1 MKYLVRDVVY
11 EVCVFGFVGRHLKG
25 DYYYVLAWILFSG
38 CYNGYMEDTK
48 FSLNQTPISTILA
61 WVESGAIAIPEIQ
74 RPFVWMSWQVRD
86 LMDSL
91 YQGYPVGYIITWQ
104 NPDVKLKDGSTS
116 QGKRILIDGQQRITA
131 LRAAMSGLDVIDKKY
146 KKKRIAISFNPLTE
160 EFRTHTVSTIRGK
173 EWISDIAEVMVNGYD
188 TLTFVEEYVAKNPS
202 LTRQEVNTRLNRLI
216 QIKNKQI
223 GEIQLSPSL
232 DINIVNEIFVRINA
246 SGVNLSNADFA
257 MSKIAVYE
265 NEPGDEMGMKLRKF
279 IDYFAHLS
287 VAPEQFEI
295 IKENDTEFA
304 KTDYF
309 TKISWLKNETDDLYD
324 PSYNDIIRVVGLT
337 QFARGKLGDIV
348 ALLSGRN
355 FETRQD
361 EKEIADE
368 SFRKLEKGLYQFTNE
383 NKFKHFV
390 QNILRGSGYD
400 EPSMLIARNAV
411 NYAYAMYLRLF
422 DIGENHTEANSL
434 VRRLLAISLLTGRH
448 SGSFETKFEQD
459 IKRIQNP
466 GDLAKFVATLEKQEL
481 ADIFWDSTLVD
492 ELDKPTINNP
502 FWHMFVA
509 AQNKLLKQ
517 GFLSKSNIARDLAT
531 DDVHHIFPKN
541 YLVKH
546 GYDKTK
552 YNRIANFVHLRNDI
566 NISVGDLAPRDYL
579 NDILSS
585 KNDHHS
591 DITSED
597 ELKSNFG
604 DNAVPILLMKA
615 VAVDYEEF
623 LKQRQRLM
631 AKMLKEYYRS
641 L

>member
-1 MKYLVRDVVY
+1 
-11 EVCVFGFVGRHLKG
+11 
-25 DYYYVLAWILFSG
+25 
-38 CYNGYMEDTK
+38 MEDTK

-131 LRAAMSGLDVIDKKY
+131 LRAAISGLNVVDKKY
-146 KKKRIAISFNPLTE
+146 KKRRIAISFNPLTE
-160 EFRTHTVSTIRGK
+160 EFRTRTSSTERGK

-188 TLTFVEEYVAKNPS
+188 TLTFVDEYVARNPGT
-202 LTRQEVNTRLNRLI
+202 TRQEINSRLNRLI

-265 NEPGDEMGMKLRKF
+265 KDPGDEMGMRLRKF
-279 IDYFAHLS
+279 IDYFTHLS
-287 VAPEQFEI
+287 AAPDQFKDI
-295 IKENDTEFA
+295 AQNDTEFA
-304 KTDYF
+304 KTNYF
-309 TKISWLKNETDDLYD
+309 AKIAWLKNETDDLYD
-324 PSYNDIIRVVGLT
+324 PTYNDIIRVVGLT
-337 QFARGKLGDIV
+337 QFARGKLGDV
-348 ALLSGRN
+348 VSLLSGRN

-361 EKEIADE
+361 EKEIADL
-368 SFRKLEKGLYQFTNE
+368 SFQKLEKGLYQFTNE
-383 NKFKHFV
+383 NKFKQFV

-400 EPSMLIARNAV
+400 EPNMLIARNAV
-411 NYAYAMYLRLF
+411 NYAYAMYLRLL
-422 DIGENHTEANSL
+422 DIGENHADANSL
-434 VRRLLAISLLTGRH
+434 VRRLLAISLMTGRH
-448 SGSFETKFEQD
+448 SGGFETQFEQD
-459 IKRIQNP
+459 IKRIQSA
-466 GDLAKFVATLEKQEL
+466 GDMAKFIATLEEQEL
-481 ADIFWDSTLVD
+481 SDVFWNSTLVD
-492 ELDKPTINNP
+492 EFDKPTTNNP
-502 FWHMFVA
+502 FWHMFIA

-517 GFLSKSNIARDLAT
+517 SFLSKNNIARDLAT
-531 DDVHHIFPKN
+531 DDIHHIFPKN

-546 GYDKTK
+546 GYDKSK

-566 NISVGDLAPRDYL
+566 NISVSDLAPREYL
-579 NDILSS
+579 GDILSGG
-585 KNDHHS
+585 NNHHS
-591 DITSED
+591 DIVNEA
-597 ELKSNFG
+597 EMINNFE
-604 DNAVPILLMKA
+604 DNAIPKILLQA
-615 VAVDYEEF
+615 EVDDYDEF
-623 LKQRQRLM
+623 LRQRQVLM
-631 AKMLKEYYRS
+631 AEMVREYYKT

>member
-1 MKYLVRDVVY
+1 
-11 EVCVFGFVGRHLKG
+11 
-25 DYYYVLAWILFSG
+25 
-38 CYNGYMEDTK
+38 MEDTK

-74 RPFVWMSWQVRD
+74 RPFVWTSTQVRD

-131 LRAAMSGLDVIDKKY
+131 LRAAISGLNVVDKKY
-146 KKKRIAISFNPLTE
+146 KKRRIAISFNPLTE
-160 EFRTHTVSTIRGK
+160 EFRTRTSSTERGK

-188 TLTFVEEYVAKNPS
+188 TLTFVDEYVARNPGT
-202 LTRQEVNTRLNRLI
+202 TRQEINSRLNRLI

-265 NEPGDEMGMKLRKF
+265 KDPGDEMGMRLRKF

-287 VAPEQFEI
+287 AAPDQFKDI
-295 IKENDTEFA
+295 AQNDTEFA

-309 TKISWLKNETDDLYD
+309 AKIAWLKNETDDLYD
-324 PSYNDIIRVVGLT
+324 PTYNDIIRVVGLT
-337 QFARGKLGDIV
+337 QFARGKLGDV
-348 ALLSGRN
+348 VSLLSGRN

-361 EKEIADE
+361 EKEIADL
-368 SFRKLEKGLYQFTNE
+368 SFQKLEKGLYQFTNE
-383 NKFKHFV
+383 NKFKQFV

-400 EPSMLIARNAV
+400 EPNMLIARNAV
-411 NYAYAMYLRLF
+411 NYAYAMYLRLL
-422 DIGENHTEANSL
+422 DIGENHADANSL
-434 VRRLLAISLLTGRH
+434 VRRLLAISLMTGRH
-448 SGSFETKFEQD
+448 SGGFETQFEQD
-459 IKRIQNP
+459 IKRIQSA
-466 GDLAKFVATLEKQEL
+466 GDMAKFIATLEEQEL
-481 ADIFWDSTLVD
+481 SDVFWNSTLVD
-492 ELDKPTINNP
+492 EFDKPTTNNP
-502 FWHMFVA
+502 FWHMFIA

-517 GFLSKSNIARDLAT
+517 SFLSKNNIARDLAT
-531 DDVHHIFPKN
+531 DDIHHIFPKN

-546 GYDKTK
+546 GYDKLK

-566 NISVGDLAPRDYL
+566 NISVSDLAPREYL
-579 NDILSS
+579 GDILSGG
-585 KNDHHS
+585 NNHHS
-591 DITSED
+591 DIVNEA
-597 ELKSNFG
+597 EMINNFE
-604 DNAVPILLMKA
+604 DNAIPKILLQA
-615 VAVDYEEF
+615 EVDDYDEF
-623 LKQRQRLM
+623 LRQRQVLM
-631 AKMLKEYYRS
+631 AEMVREYYKT

>member
-1 MKYLVRDVVY
+1 
-11 EVCVFGFVGRHLKG
+11 
-25 DYYYVLAWILFSG
+25 
-38 CYNGYMEDTK
+38 MEDTK

-74 RPFVWMSWQVRD
+74 RPFVWTSTQVRD

-104 NPDVKLKDGSTS
+104 NPDIKLKDGTTS

-131 LRAAMSGLDVIDKKY
+131 LRAAISGLNVVDKKY
-146 KKKRIAISFNPLTE
+146 KKRRIAISFNPLTE
-160 EFRTHTVSTIRGK
+160 EFRTRTSSTERGK

-188 TLTFVEEYVAKNPS
+188 TLTFVDEYVARNPGT
-202 LTRQEVNTRLNRLI
+202 TRQKVNARLNRLI

-265 NEPGDEMGMKLRKF
+265 KDPGDEMGMRLRKF

-287 VAPEQFEI
+287 AAPDQFKDI
-295 IKENDTEFA
+295 AQNDTEFA

-309 TKISWLKNETDDLYD
+309 AKIAWLKNETDDLYD
-324 PSYNDIIRVVGLT
+324 PTYNDIIRVVGLT
-337 QFARGKLGDIV
+337 QFARGKLGDV
-348 ALLSGRN
+348 VSLLSGRN

-361 EKEIADE
+361 EKEIADL
-368 SFRKLEKGLYQFTNE
+368 SFQKLEKGLYQFTNE
-383 NKFKHFV
+383 NKFKQFV

-400 EPSMLIARNAV
+400 EPNMLIARNAV
-411 NYAYAMYLRLF
+411 NYAYAMYLRLL
-422 DIGENHTEANSL
+422 DIGENHAEANSL
-434 VRRLLAISLLTGRH
+434 VRRLLAISLMTGRH
-448 SGSFETKFEQD
+448 SGSFETQFEQD
-459 IKRIQNP
+459 IKRIQSS
-466 GDLAKFVATLEKQEL
+466 GDMAKFIAMLEEQEL
-481 ADIFWDSTLVD
+481 SEVFWNSTLVD
-492 ELDKPTINNP
+492 EFDKPTTNNP
-502 FWHMFVA
+502 FWHMFIA

-517 GFLSKSNIARDLAT
+517 SFLSKNNIARDLAT
-531 DDVHHIFPKN
+531 DDIHHIFPKN

-546 GYDKTK
+546 GYDKSK

-566 NISVGDLAPRDYL
+566 NISVSDLAPREYL
-579 NDILSS
+579 GDILSG
-585 KNDHHS
+585 NNNHHS
-591 DITSED
+591 DIVNEA
-597 ELKSNFG
+597 EIVNNFE
-604 DNAVPILLMKA
+604 DNAVPKILLQA
-615 VAVDYEEF
+615 EADDYDEF
-623 LKQRQRLM
+623 LQQRQRLM
-631 AKMLKEYYRS
+631 AEMVREYYKG

>member
-1 MKYLVRDVVY
+1 
-11 EVCVFGFVGRHLKG
+11 
-25 DYYYVLAWILFSG
+25 
-38 CYNGYMEDTK
+38 MEDTK

-131 LRAAMSGLDVIDKKY
+131 LRAAISGLNVVDKKY
-146 KKKRIAISFNPLTE
+146 KKRRIAISFNPLTE
-160 EFRTHTVSTIRGK
+160 EFRTRTSSTERGK

-188 TLTFVEEYVAKNPS
+188 TLTFVDEYVARNPGT
-202 LTRQEVNTRLNRLI
+202 TRQEINSRLNRLI

-265 NEPGDEMGMKLRKF
+265 KDPGDEMGMRLRKF

-287 VAPEQFEI
+287 AAPDQFKDI
-295 IKENDTEFA
+295 AQNDTEFA

-309 TKISWLKNETDDLYD
+309 AKIAWLKNEIDDLYD
-324 PSYNDIIRVVGLT
+324 PTYNDIIRVVGLT
-337 QFARGKLGDIV
+337 QFARGKLGDV
-348 ALLSGRN
+348 VSLLSGRN

-361 EKEIADE
+361 EKEIADL
-368 SFRKLEKGLYQFTNE
+368 SFQKLEKGLYQFTNE
-383 NKFKHFV
+383 NKFKQFV

-400 EPSMLIARNAV
+400 EPNMLIARNAV
-411 NYAYAMYLRLF
+411 NYVYAMYLRLL
-422 DIGENHTEANSL
+422 DIGENHADANSL
-434 VRRLLAISLLTGRH
+434 VRRLLAISLMTGRH
-448 SGSFETKFEQD
+448 SGGFETQFEQD
-459 IKRIQNP
+459 IKRIQSA
-466 GDLAKFVATLEKQEL
+466 GDMVKFIATLEEQEL
-481 ADIFWDSTLVD
+481 SDVFWNSTLVD
-492 ELDKPTINNP
+492 EFDKPTTNNP
-502 FWHMFVA
+502 FWHMFIA

-517 GFLSKSNIARDLAT
+517 SFLSKNNIARDLAT
-531 DDVHHIFPKN
+531 DDIHHIFPKN

-546 GYDKTK
+546 GYDKSK

-566 NISVGDLAPRDYL
+566 NISVSDLAPREYL
-579 NDILSS
+579 GDILSR
-585 KNDHHS
+585 NNNHHS
-591 DITSED
+591 DIVNEA
-597 ELKSNFG
+597 EMINNFK
-604 DNAVPILLMKA
+604 DNAIPKILLQA
-615 VAVDYEEF
+615 EADDYDEF
-623 LKQRQRLM
+623 LRQRQVLM
-631 AKMLKEYYRS
+631 AEMVREYYKT

>member
-1 MKYLVRDVVY
+1 
-11 EVCVFGFVGRHLKG
+11 
-25 DYYYVLAWILFSG
+25 
-38 CYNGYMEDTK
+38 MEDTK

-74 RPFVWMSWQVRD
+74 RPFVWTSTQVRD

-131 LRAAMSGLDVIDKKY
+131 LRAAISGLNVVDKKY
-146 KKKRIAISFNPLTE
+146 KKRRIAISFNPLTE
-160 EFRTHTVSTIRGK
+160 EFRTRTSSTERGK

-188 TLTFVEEYVAKNPS
+188 TLTFVDEYVARNPGT
-202 LTRQEVNTRLNRLI
+202 TRQEINSRLNRLI

-265 NEPGDEMGMKLRKF
+265 KDPGDEMGMRLRKF

-287 VAPEQFEI
+287 AAPDQFKDI
-295 IKENDTEFA
+295 AQNDTEFA

-309 TKISWLKNETDDLYD
+309 AKIAWLKNETDDLYD
-324 PSYNDIIRVVGLT
+324 PTYNDIIRVVGLT
-337 QFARGKLGDIV
+337 QFARGKLGDV
-348 ALLSGRN
+348 VSLLSGRN

-361 EKEIADE
+361 EKEIADL
-368 SFRKLEKGLYQFTNE
+368 SFQKLEKGLYQFTNE
-383 NKFKHFV
+383 NKFKQFV

-400 EPSMLIARNAV
+400 EPNMLIARNAV
-411 NYAYAMYLRLF
+411 NYAYAMYLRLL
-422 DIGENHTEANSL
+422 DIGENHADANSL
-434 VRRLLAISLLTGRH
+434 VRRLLAISLMTGRH
-448 SGSFETKFEQD
+448 SGGFETQFEQD
-459 IKRIQNP
+459 IKRIQSA
-466 GDLAKFVATLEKQEL
+466 GDMAKFIATLEEQEL
-481 ADIFWDSTLVD
+481 SDVFWNSTLVD
-492 ELDKPTINNP
+492 EFDKPTTNNP
-502 FWHMFVA
+502 FWHMFIA

-517 GFLSKSNIARDLAT
+517 SFLSKNNIARDLAT
-531 DDVHHIFPKN
+531 DDIHHIFPKN

-546 GYDKTK
+546 GYDKSK

-566 NISVGDLAPRDYL
+566 NISVSDLAPREYL
-579 NDILSS
+579 GDILSG
-585 KNDHHS
+585 NNNHHS
-591 DITSED
+591 DIVNEA
-597 ELKSNFG
+597 EMINNFK
-604 DNAVPILLMKA
+604 DNAIPKILLQA
-615 VAVDYEEF
+615 EVDDYDEF
-623 LKQRQRLM
+623 LRQRQVLM
-631 AKMLKEYYRS
+631 AEMVREYYKT

>member
-1 MKYLVRDVVY
+1 
-11 EVCVFGFVGRHLKG
+11 
-25 DYYYVLAWILFSG
+25 
-38 CYNGYMEDTK
+38 MEDTK

-74 RPFVWMSWQVRD
+74 RPFVWTSTQVRD

-131 LRAAMSGLDVIDKKY
+131 LRAAISGLNVVDKKY
-146 KKKRIAISFNPLTE
+146 KKRRIAISFNPLTE
-160 EFRTHTVSTIRGK
+160 EFRTRTSSTERGK

-188 TLTFVEEYVAKNPS
+188 TLTFVDEYVARNPGT
-202 LTRQEVNTRLNRLI
+202 TRQEINSRLNRLI

-265 NEPGDEMGMKLRKF
+265 KDPGDEMGMRLRKF

-287 VAPEQFEI
+287 AAPDQFKDI
-295 IKENDTEFA
+295 VQNDTEFA

-309 TKISWLKNETDDLYD
+309 AKIAWLKNETDDLYD
-324 PSYNDIIRVVGLT
+324 PTYNDIIRVVGLT
-337 QFARGKLGDIV
+337 QFARGKLGDV
-348 ALLSGRN
+348 VSLLSGRN

-361 EKEIADE
+361 EKEIADL
-368 SFRKLEKGLYQFTNE
+368 SFQKLEKGLYQFTNE
-383 NKFKHFV
+383 NKFKQFV

-400 EPSMLIARNAV
+400 EPNMLIARNAV
-411 NYAYAMYLRLF
+411 NYAYAMYLRLL
-422 DIGENHTEANSL
+422 DIGENHADANSL
-434 VRRLLAISLLTGRH
+434 VRRLLAISLMTGRH
-448 SGSFETKFEQD
+448 SGGFETQFEQD
-459 IKRIQNP
+459 IKRIQSA
-466 GDLAKFVATLEKQEL
+466 GDMAKFIATLEEQEL
-481 ADIFWDSTLVD
+481 SDVFWNSTLVD
-492 ELDKPTINNP
+492 EFDKPTTNNP
-502 FWHMFVA
+502 FWHMFIA

-517 GFLSKSNIARDLAT
+517 SFLSKNNIARDLAT
-531 DDVHHIFPKN
+531 DDIHHIFPKN

-546 GYDKTK
+546 GYDKSK

-566 NISVGDLAPRDYL
+566 NISVSDLAPREYL
-579 NDILSS
+579 GDVLSGG
-585 KNDHHS
+585 NNHHS
-591 DITSED
+591 DIVNEA
-597 ELKSNFG
+597 EMINNFE
-604 DNAVPILLMKA
+604 DNAIPKILLQA
-615 VAVDYEEF
+615 EVDDYDEF
-623 LKQRQRLM
+623 LRQRQVLM
-631 AKMLKEYYRS
+631 AEMVREYYKT

>member
-1 MKYLVRDVVY
+1 
-11 EVCVFGFVGRHLKG
+11 
-25 DYYYVLAWILFSG
+25 
-38 CYNGYMEDTK
+38 MEDTK

-74 RPFVWMSWQVRD
+74 RPFVWTSTQVRD

-131 LRAAMSGLDVIDKKY
+131 LRAAISGLNVVDKKY
-146 KKKRIAISFNPLTE
+146 KKRRIAISFNPLTE
-160 EFRTHTVSTIRGK
+160 EFRTRTSSTERGK

-188 TLTFVEEYVAKNPS
+188 TLTFVDEYVARNPGT
-202 LTRQEVNTRLNRLI
+202 TRQEINSRLNRLI

-265 NEPGDEMGMKLRKF
+265 KDPGDEMGMRLRKF

-287 VAPEQFEI
+287 AAPDQFKDI
-295 IKENDTEFA
+295 AQNDTEFA

-309 TKISWLKNETDDLYD
+309 AKIAWLKNETDDLYD
-324 PSYNDIIRVVGLT
+324 PTYNDIIRVVGLT
-337 QFARGKLGDIV
+337 QFARGKLGDV
-348 ALLSGRN
+348 VSLLSGRN

-361 EKEIADE
+361 EKEIADL
-368 SFRKLEKGLYQFTNE
+368 SFQKLEKGLYQFTNE
-383 NKFKHFV
+383 NKFKQFV

-400 EPSMLIARNAV
+400 EPNMLIARNAV
-411 NYAYAMYLRLF
+411 NYAYAMYLRLL
-422 DIGENHTEANSL
+422 DIGENHADANSL
-434 VRRLLAISLLTGRH
+434 VRRLLAISLMTGRH

-459 IKRIQNP
+459 IKRIQSA
-466 GDLAKFVATLEKQEL
+466 GDMAKFIATLEEQEL
-481 ADIFWDSTLVD
+481 SDVFWNSTLVD
-492 ELDKPTINNP
+492 EFNKPTTNNP
-502 FWHMFVA
+502 FWHMFIA

-517 GFLSKSNIARDLAT
+517 SFLSKNNIARDLAT
-531 DDVHHIFPKN
+531 DDIHHIFPKN

-546 GYDKTK
+546 GYDKSK

-566 NISVGDLAPRDYL
+566 NISVSDLAPREYL
-579 NDILSS
+579 GDILSGG
-585 KNDHHS
+585 NNHHS
-591 DITSED
+591 DIVNEA
-597 ELKSNFG
+597 EMVNNFE
-604 DNAVPILLMKA
+604 DNAIPKILLQA
-615 VAVDYEEF
+615 EVDDYDEF
-623 LKQRQRLM
+623 LQQRQVLM
-631 AKMLKEYYRS
+631 AEMVREYYKT

>member
-1 MKYLVRDVVY
+1 
-11 EVCVFGFVGRHLKG
+11 
-25 DYYYVLAWILFSG
+25 
-38 CYNGYMEDTK
+38 MEDIK

-131 LRAAMSGLDVIDKKY
+131 LRAAISGLNVVDKKY
-146 KKKRIAISFNPLTE
+146 KKRRIAISFNPLTE
-160 EFRTHTVSTIRGK
+160 EFRTRTSSTERGK

-188 TLTFVEEYVAKNPS
+188 TLTFVDEYVARNPGT
-202 LTRQEVNTRLNRLI
+202 TRQEINSRLNLLI

-265 NEPGDEMGMKLRKF
+265 KDPGDEMGMRLRKF

-287 VAPEQFEI
+287 AAPDQFKDI
-295 IKENDTEFA
+295 AQNDTEFA

-309 TKISWLKNETDDLYD
+309 AKIAWLKNETDDLYD
-324 PSYNDIIRVVGLT
+324 PTYNDIIRVVGLT
-337 QFARGKLGDIV
+337 QFARGKLGDV
-348 ALLSGRN
+348 VSLLSGRN

-361 EKEIADE
+361 EKEIADL
-368 SFRKLEKGLYQFTNE
+368 SFQKLEKGLYQFTNE
-383 NKFKHFV
+383 NKFKQFV

-400 EPSMLIARNAV
+400 EPNMLIARNAV
-411 NYAYAMYLRLF
+411 NYAYAMYLRLL
-422 DIGENHTEANSL
+422 DIGENHADANSL
-434 VRRLLAISLLTGRH
+434 VRRLLAISLMTGRH
-448 SGSFETKFEQD
+448 SGSFETQFEQD
-459 IKRIQNP
+459 IKRIQSA
-466 GDLAKFVATLEKQEL
+466 GDMVKFIATLEEQEL
-481 ADIFWDSTLVD
+481 SDVFWNSTLVD
-492 ELDKPTINNP
+492 EFDKPTTNNP
-502 FWHMFVA
+502 FWHMFIA

-517 GFLSKSNIARDLAT
+517 SFLSKNNIARDLAT
-531 DDVHHIFPKN
+531 DDIHHIFPKN

-546 GYDKTK
+546 GYDKSK

-566 NISVGDLAPRDYL
+566 NISVSDLAPREYL
-579 NDILSS
+579 GDILSGG
-585 KNDHHS
+585 NNHHS
-591 DITSED
+591 DIVNEA
-597 ELKSNFG
+597 EMINNFE
-604 DNAVPILLMKA
+604 DNAIPKILLQA
-615 VAVDYEEF
+615 EVDDYDEF
-623 LKQRQRLM
+623 LRQRQVLM
-631 AKMLKEYYRS
+631 AEMVREYYKT

>member
-1 MKYLVRDVVY
+1 
-11 EVCVFGFVGRHLKG
+11 
-25 DYYYVLAWILFSG
+25 
-38 CYNGYMEDTK
+38 MEDIK

-131 LRAAMSGLDVIDKKY
+131 LRAAISGLNVVDKKY
-146 KKKRIAISFNPLTE
+146 KKRRIAISFNPLTE
-160 EFRTHTVSTIRGK
+160 EFRTRTSSTERGK

-188 TLTFVEEYVAKNPS
+188 TLTFVDEYVARNPGT
-202 LTRQEVNTRLNRLI
+202 TRQEINSRLNRLI

-265 NEPGDEMGMKLRKF
+265 KDPGDEMGMRLRKF

-287 VAPEQFEI
+287 AAPDQFKDI
-295 IKENDTEFA
+295 AQNDTEFA

-309 TKISWLKNETDDLYD
+309 AKIAWLKNETDDLYD
-324 PSYNDIIRVVGLT
+324 PTYNDIIRVVGLT
-337 QFARGKLGDIV
+337 QFARGKLGDV
-348 ALLSGRN
+348 VSLLSGRN

-361 EKEIADE
+361 EKEIADL
-368 SFRKLEKGLYQFTNE
+368 SFQKLEKGLYQFTNE
-383 NKFKHFV
+383 NKFKQFV

-400 EPSMLIARNAV
+400 EPNMLIARNAV
-411 NYAYAMYLRLF
+411 NYAYAMYLRLL
-422 DIGENHTEANSL
+422 DIGENHADANSL
-434 VRRLLAISLLTGRH
+434 VRRLLAISLMTGRH
-448 SGSFETKFEQD
+448 SGGFETQFEQD
-459 IKRIQNP
+459 IKRIQSA
-466 GDLAKFVATLEKQEL
+466 GDMAKFIATLEEQEL
-481 ADIFWDSTLVD
+481 SDVFWNSTLVD
-492 ELDKPTINNP
+492 EFDKPTTNNP
-502 FWHMFVA
+502 FWHMFIA

-517 GFLSKSNIARDLAT
+517 SFLSKNNIARDLAT
-531 DDVHHIFPKN
+531 DDIHHIFPKN

-546 GYDKTK
+546 GYDKSK

-566 NISVGDLAPRDYL
+566 NISVSDLAPREYL
-579 NDILSS
+579 GDVLSGG
-585 KNDHHS
+585 NNHHS
-591 DITSED
+591 DIVNEA
-597 ELKSNFG
+597 EMINNFE
-604 DNAVPILLMKA
+604 DNAIPKILLQA
-615 VAVDYEEF
+615 EVDDYDEF
-623 LKQRQRLM
+623 LRQRQVLM
-631 AKMLKEYYRS
+631 AEMVREYYKT

>member
-1 MKYLVRDVVY
+1 
-11 EVCVFGFVGRHLKG
+11 
-25 DYYYVLAWILFSG
+25 
-38 CYNGYMEDTK
+38 MEDTK

-74 RPFVWMSWQVRD
+74 RPFVWTSTQVRD

-131 LRAAMSGLDVIDKKY
+131 LRAAISGLNVVDKKY
-146 KKKRIAISFNPLTE
+146 KKRQIAISFNPLTE
-160 EFRTHTVSTIRGK
+160 EFRTRTSSTERGK

-188 TLTFVEEYVAKNPS
+188 TLTFVDEYVARNPGT
-202 LTRQEVNTRLNRLI
+202 TRQEINSRLNRLI

-265 NEPGDEMGMKLRKF
+265 KDPGDEMGMRLRKF

-287 VAPEQFEI
+287 AAPDQFKDI
-295 IKENDTEFA
+295 AQNDTEFA
-304 KTDYF
+304 KTNYF
-309 TKISWLKNETDDLYD
+309 AKITWLKNETDDLYD
-324 PSYNDIIRVVGLT
+324 PTYNDIIRVVGLT
-337 QFARGKLGDIV
+337 QFARGKLGDV
-348 ALLSGRN
+348 VSLLSGRN

-361 EKEIADE
+361 EKEIADL
-368 SFRKLEKGLYQFTNE
+368 SFQKLEKGLYQFTNE
-383 NKFKHFV
+383 NKFKQFV

-400 EPSMLIARNAV
+400 EPNMLIARNAV
-411 NYAYAMYLRLF
+411 NYAYAMYLRLL
-422 DIGENHTEANSL
+422 DIGENHAEANSL
-434 VRRLLAISLLTGRH
+434 VRRLLAISLMTGRH
-448 SGSFETKFEQD
+448 SGSFETQFEQD
-459 IKRIQNP
+459 IKRIQSS
-466 GDLAKFVATLEKQEL
+466 GDMVKFIATLEEQEL
-481 ADIFWDSTLVD
+481 SDVFWNSILVD
-492 ELDKPTINNP
+492 EFDKPTTNNP
-502 FWHMFVA
+502 FWHMFIA

-517 GFLSKSNIARDLAT
+517 SFLSKNNIARDLAT
-531 DDVHHIFPKN
+531 DDIHHIFPKN

-546 GYDKTK
+546 GYDKSK

-566 NISVGDLAPRDYL
+566 NISVSDLAPREYL
-579 NDILSS
+579 GDILSG
-585 KNDHHS
+585 NNNHHS
-591 DITSED
+591 DIVNEA
-597 ELKSNFG
+597 EMVNNFE
-604 DNAVPILLMKA
+604 DNAVPKILLQA
-615 VAVDYEEF
+615 EADDYDEF
-623 LKQRQRLM
+623 LQQRQRLM
-631 AKMLKEYYRS
+631 AEMVRDYYKG

>member
-1 MKYLVRDVVY
+1 
-11 EVCVFGFVGRHLKG
+11 
-25 DYYYVLAWILFSG
+25 
-38 CYNGYMEDTK
+38 MEDTK

-74 RPFVWMSWQVRD
+74 RPFVWTSTQVRD

-131 LRAAMSGLDVIDKKY
+131 LRAAISGLNVVDKKY
-146 KKKRIAISFNPLTE
+146 KKRRIAISFNPLTE
-160 EFRTHTVSTIRGK
+160 EFRTRTSSTERGK

-188 TLTFVEEYVAKNPS
+188 TLTFVDEYVARNPGT
-202 LTRQEVNTRLNRLI
+202 TRQEINSRLNRLI

-265 NEPGDEMGMKLRKF
+265 KDPGDEMGMRLRKF

-287 VAPEQFEI
+287 AAPDQFKDI
-295 IKENDTEFA
+295 AQNDTEFA

-309 TKISWLKNETDDLYD
+309 AKIAWFKNETDDLYD
-324 PSYNDIIRVVGLT
+324 PTYNDIIRVVGLT
-337 QFARGKLGDIV
+337 QFARGKLGDV
-348 ALLSGRN
+348 VSLLSGRN

-361 EKEIADE
+361 EKEIADL
-368 SFRKLEKGLYQFTNE
+368 SFQKLEKGLYQFTNE
-383 NKFKHFV
+383 NKFKQFV

-400 EPSMLIARNAV
+400 EPNMLIARNAV
-411 NYAYAMYLRLF
+411 NYAYAMYLRLL
-422 DIGENHTEANSL
+422 DIGENHADANSL
-434 VRRLLAISLLTGRH
+434 VRRLLAISLMTGRH
-448 SGSFETKFEQD
+448 SGGFETQFEQD
-459 IKRIQNP
+459 IKRIQSA
-466 GDLAKFVATLEKQEL
+466 GDMAKFIATLEEQEL
-481 ADIFWDSTLVD
+481 SDVFWNSTLVD
-492 ELDKPTINNP
+492 EFDKPTTNNP
-502 FWHMFVA
+502 FWHMFIA

-517 GFLSKSNIARDLAT
+517 SFLSKNNIARDLAT
-531 DDVHHIFPKN
+531 DDIHHIFPKN

-546 GYDKTK
+546 GYDKSK

-566 NISVGDLAPRDYL
+566 NISVSDLAPREYL
-579 NDILSS
+579 GDILSG
-585 KNDHHS
+585 NNNHHS
-591 DITSED
+591 DIVNEA
-597 ELKSNFG
+597 EMINNFK
-604 DNAVPILLMKA
+604 DNAIPKILLQA
-615 VAVDYEEF
+615 EVDDYDEF
-623 LKQRQRLM
+623 LRQRQVLM
-631 AKMLKEYYRS
+631 AEMVREYYKT

>member
-1 MKYLVRDVVY
+1 
-11 EVCVFGFVGRHLKG
+11 
-25 DYYYVLAWILFSG
+25 
-38 CYNGYMEDTK
+38 MEDTK

-74 RPFVWMSWQVRD
+74 RPFVWTSTQVRD

-131 LRAAMSGLDVIDKKY
+131 LRAAISGLNVVDKKY
-146 KKKRIAISFNPLTE
+146 KKRRIAISFNPLTE
-160 EFRTHTVSTIRGK
+160 EFRTRTSSTERGK

-188 TLTFVEEYVAKNPS
+188 TLTFVDEYVARNPGT
-202 LTRQEVNTRLNRLI
+202 TRQEINSRLNRLI

-265 NEPGDEMGMKLRKF
+265 KDPGDEMGMRLRKF

-287 VAPEQFEI
+287 AAPDQFKDI
-295 IKENDTEFA
+295 AQNDTEFA

-309 TKISWLKNETDDLYD
+309 AKIAWLKNETDDLYD
-324 PSYNDIIRVVGLT
+324 PTYNDIIRVVGLT
-337 QFARGKLGDIV
+337 QFARGKLGDV
-348 ALLSGRN
+348 VSLLSGRN

-361 EKEIADE
+361 EKEIADL
-368 SFRKLEKGLYQFTNE
+368 SFQKLEKGLYQFTNE
-383 NKFKHFV
+383 NKFKQFV

-400 EPSMLIARNAV
+400 EPNMLIARNAV
-411 NYAYAMYLRLF
+411 NYAYAMYLRLL
-422 DIGENHTEANSL
+422 DIGENHADANSL
-434 VRRLLAISLLTGRH
+434 VRRLLAISLMTGRH
-448 SGSFETKFEQD
+448 SGGFETQFEQD
-459 IKRIQNP
+459 IKRVQSA
-466 GDLAKFVATLEKQEL
+466 GDMAKFVATLEEQEL
-481 ADIFWDSTLVD
+481 SDVFWSSTLVD
-492 ELDKPTINNP
+492 EFDKPTTNNP
-502 FWHMFVA
+502 FWHMFIA

-517 GFLSKSNIARDLAT
+517 SFLSKNNIARDLAT
-531 DDVHHIFPKN
+531 DDIHHIFPKN

-546 GYDKTK
+546 GYDKSK

-566 NISVGDLAPRDYL
+566 NISVSDLAPREYL
-579 NDILSS
+579 GDILSGG
-585 KNDHHS
+585 NNHHS
-591 DITSED
+591 DIVNEA
-597 ELKSNFG
+597 EMINNFE
-604 DNAVPILLMKA
+604 DNAIPKILLQA
-615 VAVDYEEF
+615 EVDDYDEF
-623 LKQRQRLM
+623 LRQRQVLM
-631 AKMLKEYYRS
+631 AEMVREYYKT

>member
-1 MKYLVRDVVY
+1 
-11 EVCVFGFVGRHLKG
+11 
-25 DYYYVLAWILFSG
+25 
-38 CYNGYMEDTK
+38 MEDTK

-74 RPFVWMSWQVRD
+74 RPFVWTSTQVRD

-131 LRAAMSGLDVIDKKY
+131 LRAAISGLNVVDKKY
-146 KKKRIAISFNPLTE
+146 KKRRIAISFNPLTE
-160 EFRTHTVSTIRGK
+160 EFRTRTSSTERGK

-188 TLTFVEEYVAKNPS
+188 TLTFVDEYVARNPGT
-202 LTRQEVNTRLNRLI
+202 TRQEINSRLNRLI

-265 NEPGDEMGMKLRKF
+265 KDPGDEMGMRLRKF

-287 VAPEQFEI
+287 AAPDQFKDI
-295 IKENDTEFA
+295 AQNDTEFA

-309 TKISWLKNETDDLYD
+309 AKIAWLKNETDDLYD
-324 PSYNDIIRVVGLT
+324 PTYNDIIRVVGLT
-337 QFARGKLGDIV
+337 QFARGKLGDV
-348 ALLSGRN
+348 VSLLSGRN

-361 EKEIADE
+361 EKEIADL
-368 SFRKLEKGLYQFTNE
+368 SFQKLEKGLYQFTNE
-383 NKFKHFV
+383 NKFKQFV

-400 EPSMLIARNAV
+400 EPNMLIARNAV
-411 NYAYAMYLRLF
+411 NYAYAMYLRLL
-422 DIGENHTEANSL
+422 DIGENHADANSL
-434 VRRLLAISLLTGRH
+434 VRRLLAISLMTGRH
-448 SGSFETKFEQD
+448 SGGFETQFEQD
-459 IKRIQNP
+459 IKRIQSA
-466 GDLAKFVATLEKQEL
+466 GDMAKFIATLEEQEL
-481 ADIFWDSTLVD
+481 SDVFWNSTLVD
-492 ELDKPTINNP
+492 EFDKPTTNNP
-502 FWHMFVA
+502 FWHMFIA

-517 GFLSKSNIARDLAT
+517 SFLSKNNIARDLAT
-531 DDVHHIFPKN
+531 DDIHHIFPKN

-546 GYDKTK
+546 GYDKSK

-566 NISVGDLAPRDYL
+566 NISVSDLAPREYL
-579 NDILSS
+579 GDILSG
-585 KNDHHS
+585 NNNHHS
-591 DITSED
+591 DIVNEA
-597 ELKSNFG
+597 EMINNFE
-604 DNAVPILLMKA
+604 DNAIPKILLQA
-615 VAVDYEEF
+615 EVDDYDEF
-623 LKQRQRLM
+623 LRQRQVLM
-631 AKMLKEYYRS
+631 AEMVREYYKT

>member
-1 MKYLVRDVVY
+1 
-11 EVCVFGFVGRHLKG
+11 
-25 DYYYVLAWILFSG
+25 
-38 CYNGYMEDTK
+38 MEDTK

-74 RPFVWMSWQVRD
+74 RPFVWTSTQVRD

-131 LRAAMSGLDVIDKKY
+131 LRAAISGLNVVDKKY
-146 KKKRIAISFNPLTE
+146 KKRRIAISFNPLTE
-160 EFRTHTVSTIRGK
+160 EFRTRTSSTERGK

-188 TLTFVEEYVAKNPS
+188 TLTFVDEYVARNPGT
-202 LTRQEVNTRLNRLI
+202 TRQKVNARLNRLI

-265 NEPGDEMGMKLRKF
+265 KDPGDEMGMRLRKF

-287 VAPEQFEI
+287 AAPDQFKDI
-295 IKENDTEFA
+295 AQNDTEFA

-309 TKISWLKNETDDLYD
+309 AKIAWLKNETDDLYD
-324 PSYNDIIRVVGLT
+324 PTYNDIIRVVGLT
-337 QFARGKLGDIV
+337 QFARGKLGDV
-348 ALLSGRN
+348 VSLLSGRN

-361 EKEIADE
+361 EKEIADL
-368 SFRKLEKGLYQFTNE
+368 SFQKLEKGLYQFTNE
-383 NKFKHFV
+383 NKFKQFV

-400 EPSMLIARNAV
+400 EPNMLIARNAV
-411 NYAYAMYLRLF
+411 NYAYAMYLRLL
-422 DIGENHTEANSL
+422 DIGENHADANSL
-434 VRRLLAISLLTGRH
+434 VRRLLAISLMTGRH
-448 SGSFETKFEQD
+448 YGGFETQFEQD
-459 IKRIQNP
+459 IKRIQSA
-466 GDLAKFVATLEKQEL
+466 GDMAKFIATLEEQEL
-481 ADIFWDSTLVD
+481 SDVFWNSTLVD
-492 ELDKPTINNP
+492 EFDKPTTNNP
-502 FWHMFVA
+502 FWHMFIA

-517 GFLSKSNIARDLAT
+517 SFLSKNNIARDLAT
-531 DDVHHIFPKN
+531 DDIHHIFPKN

-546 GYDKTK
+546 GYDKSK

-566 NISVGDLAPRDYL
+566 NISVSDLAPREYL
-579 NDILSS
+579 GDILSGG
-585 KNDHHS
+585 NNHHS
-591 DITSED
+591 DIVNEA
-597 ELKSNFG
+597 EMINNFE
-604 DNAVPILLMKA
+604 DNAIPKILLQA
-615 VAVDYEEF
+615 EVDDYDEF
-623 LKQRQRLM
+623 LRQRQVLM
-631 AKMLKEYYRS
+631 AEMVREYYKT

>member
-1 MKYLVRDVVY
+1 
-11 EVCVFGFVGRHLKG
+11 
-25 DYYYVLAWILFSG
+25 
-38 CYNGYMEDTK
+38 MEDTK

-74 RPFVWMSWQVRD
+74 RPFVWTSTQVRD

-131 LRAAMSGLDVIDKKY
+131 LRAAISGLNVVDKKY
-146 KKKRIAISFNPLTE
+146 KKRRITISFNPLTE
-160 EFRTHTVSTIRGK
+160 EFRTRTSSTERGK

-188 TLTFVEEYVAKNPS
+188 TLTFVDEYVARNPGT
-202 LTRQEVNTRLNRLI
+202 TRQEINSRLNRLI

-265 NEPGDEMGMKLRKF
+265 KDPGDEMGMRLRKF

-287 VAPEQFEI
+287 AAPDQFKDI
-295 IKENDTEFA
+295 AQNDTEFA

-309 TKISWLKNETDDLYD
+309 AKIAWLKNKTDDLYD
-324 PSYNDIIRVVGLT
+324 PTYNDIIRVVGLT
-337 QFARGKLGDIV
+337 QFARGKLGDV
-348 ALLSGRN
+348 VSLLSGRN

-361 EKEIADE
+361 EKEIADL
-368 SFRKLEKGLYQFTNE
+368 SFQKLEKGLYQFTNE
-383 NKFKHFV
+383 NKFKQFV

-400 EPSMLIARNAV
+400 EPNMLIARNAV
-411 NYAYAMYLRLF
+411 NYAYAMYLRLL
-422 DIGENHTEANSL
+422 DIGENHADANSL
-434 VRRLLAISLLTGRH
+434 VRRLLAISLMTGRH
-448 SGSFETKFEQD
+448 SGSFETQFEQD
-459 IKRIQNP
+459 IKRIQST
-466 GDLAKFVATLEKQEL
+466 GDMAKFVATLEEQEL
-481 ADIFWDSTLVD
+481 SDVFWNSTLVD
-492 ELDKPTINNP
+492 EFDKPTTNNP
-502 FWHMFVA
+502 FWHMFIA

-517 GFLSKSNIARDLAT
+517 SFLSKNNIARDLAT
-531 DDVHHIFPKN
+531 DDIHHIFPKN

-546 GYDKTK
+546 GYDKSK

-566 NISVGDLAPRDYL
+566 NISVSDLAPREYL
-579 NDILSS
+579 GDILSGE
-585 KNDHHS
+585 NNHHS
-591 DITSED
+591 DIVNEA
-597 ELKSNFG
+597 EMINNFK
-604 DNAVPILLMKA
+604 DNAIPKILLQA
-615 VAVDYEEF
+615 EVDDYDEF
-623 LKQRQRLM
+623 LRQRQVLM
-631 AKMLKEYYRS
+631 AEMVREYYKT

>member
-1 MKYLVRDVVY
+1 
-11 EVCVFGFVGRHLKG
+11 
-25 DYYYVLAWILFSG
+25 
-38 CYNGYMEDTK
+38 MEDTK

-131 LRAAMSGLDVIDKKY
+131 LRAAISGLNVVDKKY
-146 KKKRIAISFNPLTE
+146 KKRRIAISFNPLTE
-160 EFRTHTVSTIRGK
+160 EFRTRTSSTERGK

-188 TLTFVEEYVAKNPS
+188 TLTFVDEYVARNPGT
-202 LTRQEVNTRLNRLI
+202 TRQKVNARLNRLI

-265 NEPGDEMGMKLRKF
+265 KDPGDEMGMRLRKF

-287 VAPEQFEI
+287 AAPDQFKDI
-295 IKENDTEFA
+295 AQNDTEFA

-309 TKISWLKNETDDLYD
+309 AKIAWLKNETDDLYD
-324 PSYNDIIRVVGLT
+324 PTYNDIIRVVGLT
-337 QFARGKLGDIV
+337 QFARGKLGDV
-348 ALLSGRN
+348 VSLLSGRN

-361 EKEIADE
+361 EKEIADL
-368 SFRKLEKGLYQFTNE
+368 SFQKLEKGLYQFTNE
-383 NKFKHFV
+383 NKFKQFV

-400 EPSMLIARNAV
+400 EPNMLIARNAV
-411 NYAYAMYLRLF
+411 NYAYAMYLRLL
-422 DIGENHTEANSL
+422 DIGENHADANSL
-434 VRRLLAISLLTGRH
+434 VRRLLAISLMTGRH
-448 SGSFETKFEQD
+448 SGSFETQFEQD
-459 IKRIQNP
+459 IKRIQSS
-466 GDLAKFVATLEKQEL
+466 GDMAKFIAILEEQEL
-481 ADIFWDSTLVD
+481 SDVFWNSTLVD
-492 ELDKPTINNP
+492 EFDKPTTNNP
-502 FWHMFVA
+502 FWHMFIA

-517 GFLSKSNIARDLAT
+517 SFLSKNNIARDLAT
-531 DDVHHIFPKN
+531 DDIHHIFPKN

-546 GYDKTK
+546 GYDKSK

-566 NISVGDLAPRDYL
+566 NISVSDLAPREYL
-579 NDILSS
+579 GDILSGG
-585 KNDHHS
+585 NNHHS
-591 DITSED
+591 DIVNEA
-597 ELKSNFG
+597 EMVNNFE
-604 DNAVPILLMKA
+604 DNAVPKILLQA
-615 VAVDYEEF
+615 EADDYDEF
-623 LKQRQRLM
+623 LQQRQRLM
-631 AKMLKEYYRS
+631 AEMVRDYYKG

>member
-1 MKYLVRDVVY
+1 
-11 EVCVFGFVGRHLKG
+11 
-25 DYYYVLAWILFSG
+25 
-38 CYNGYMEDTK
+38 MEDTK

-74 RPFVWMSWQVRD
+74 RPFVWTSTQVRD

-131 LRAAMSGLDVIDKKY
+131 LRAAISGLNVVDKKY
-146 KKKRIAISFNPLTE
+146 KKRRIAISFNPLTE
-160 EFRTHTVSTIRGK
+160 EFRTRTSSTERGK

-188 TLTFVEEYVAKNPS
+188 TLTFVDEYVARNPGT
-202 LTRQEVNTRLNRLI
+202 TRQEINSRLNRLI

-265 NEPGDEMGMKLRKF
+265 KDPGDEMGMRLRKF

-287 VAPEQFEI
+287 AAPDQFKDI
-295 IKENDTEFA
+295 AQNDTEFA

-309 TKISWLKNETDDLYD
+309 AKIAWLKNETDDLYD
-324 PSYNDIIRVVGLT
+324 PTYNDIIRVVGLT
-337 QFARGKLGDIV
+337 QFARGKLGDV
-348 ALLSGRN
+348 VSLLSGRN

-361 EKEIADE
+361 EKEIADL
-368 SFRKLEKGLYQFTNE
+368 SFQKLEKGLYQFTNE
-383 NKFKHFV
+383 NKFKQFV

-400 EPSMLIARNAV
+400 EPNMLIARNAV
-411 NYAYAMYLRLF
+411 NYAYAMYLRLL
-422 DIGENHTEANSL
+422 DIGENHADANSL
-434 VRRLLAISLLTGRH
+434 VRRLLAISLMTGRH
-448 SGSFETKFEQD
+448 SGSFETQFEQD
-459 IKRIQNP
+459 IKRIQSA
-466 GDLAKFVATLEKQEL
+466 GDMAKFIATLEEQEL
-481 ADIFWDSTLVD
+481 SDVFWNSTLVD
-492 ELDKPTINNP
+492 EFDKPTTNNP
-502 FWHMFVA
+502 FWHMFIA

-517 GFLSKSNIARDLAT
+517 SFLSKNNIARDLAT
-531 DDVHHIFPKN
+531 DDIHHIFPKN

-546 GYDKTK
+546 GYDKSK

-566 NISVGDLAPRDYL
+566 NISVSDLAPREYL
-579 NDILSS
+579 GDILSGG
-585 KNDHHS
+585 NNHHS
-591 DITSED
+591 DIVNEA
-597 ELKSNFG
+597 EMINNFE
-604 DNAVPILLMKA
+604 DNAIPKILLQA
-615 VAVDYEEF
+615 EVDDYDES
-623 LKQRQRLM
+623 LRQRQVLM
-631 AKMLKEYYRS
+631 AEMVREYYKT

>member
-1 MKYLVRDVVY
+1 
-11 EVCVFGFVGRHLKG
+11 
-25 DYYYVLAWILFSG
+25 
-38 CYNGYMEDTK
+38 MEDTK

-131 LRAAMSGLDVIDKKY
+131 LRAAISGLNVVDKKY
-146 KKKRIAISFNPLTE
+146 KKRWIAISFNPLTE
-160 EFRTHTVSTIRGK
+160 EFRTRTSSTERGK
-173 EWISDIAEVMVNGYD
+173 EWIGDIAEVMVNGYD
-188 TLTFVEEYVAKNPS
+188 TLTFVDEYVARNPGT
-202 LTRQEVNTRLNRLI
+202 TRQEINSRLNRLI

-265 NEPGDEMGMKLRKF
+265 KDPGDEMGMRLRKF

-287 VAPEQFEI
+287 AAPDQFKDI
-295 IKENDTEFA
+295 AQNDSEFA

-309 TKISWLKNETDDLYD
+309 AKIAWLKNETDDLYD
-324 PSYNDIIRVVGLT
+324 PTYNDIIRVVGLT
-337 QFARGKLGDIV
+337 QFARGKLGDV
-348 ALLSGRN
+348 VSLLSGRN

-361 EKEIADE
+361 EKEIADL
-368 SFRKLEKGLYQFTNE
+368 SFQKLEKGLYQFTNE
-383 NKFKHFV
+383 NKFKQFV

-400 EPSMLIARNAV
+400 EPNMLIARNAV
-411 NYAYAMYLRLF
+411 NYAYAMYLRLL
-422 DIGENHTEANSL
+422 DIGENHADANSL
-434 VRRLLAISLLTGRH
+434 VRRLLAISLMTGRH
-448 SGSFETKFEQD
+448 SGGFETQFEQD
-459 IKRIQNP
+459 IKRIQSA
-466 GDLAKFVATLEKQEL
+466 GDMAKFIATLEEQEL
-481 ADIFWDSTLVD
+481 SDVFWNSTLVD
-492 ELDKPTINNP
+492 EFNKPTTNNP
-502 FWHMFVA
+502 FWHMFIA

-517 GFLSKSNIARDLAT
+517 SFLSKNNIARDLAT
-531 DDVHHIFPKN
+531 DDIHHIFPKN

-546 GYDKTK
+546 GYDKSK

-566 NISVGDLAPRDYL
+566 NISVSDLAPREYL
-579 NDILSS
+579 GDILSGG
-585 KNDHHS
+585 NNHHS
-591 DITSED
+591 DIVNEA
-597 ELKSNFG
+597 EMINNFE
-604 DNAVPILLMKA
+604 DNAVPKILLQA
-615 VAVDYEEF
+615 EVDDYDEF
-623 LKQRQRLM
+623 LRQRQVLM
-631 AKMLKEYYRS
+631 AEMVREYYKG

>member
-1 MKYLVRDVVY
+1 
-11 EVCVFGFVGRHLKG
+11 
-25 DYYYVLAWILFSG
+25 
-38 CYNGYMEDTK
+38 MEDTK

-131 LRAAMSGLDVIDKKY
+131 LRAAISGLDVIDKKY

-160 EFRTHTVSTIRGK
+160 EFRTRTVSTIRGK

-188 TLTFVEEYVAKNPS
+188 TLTFVEEYAEKNPS

-287 VAPEQFEI
+287 VAPEQFDI

-309 TKISWLKNETDDLYD
+309 TKISWLKNEIDDLYD

-422 DIGENHTEANSL
+422 DIGENHAEANSL

-466 GDLAKFVATLEKQEL
+466 GDLAKFVTTLEKQEL
-481 ADIFWDSTLVD
+481 SDIFWDSTLVD

-517 GFLSKSNIARDLAT
+517 GFLSKNNIARDLAT

-579 NDILSS
+579 SDILSS

-591 DITSED
+591 DITGED
-597 ELKSNFG
+597 ELKSNFS
-604 DNAVPILLMKA
+604 DNAIPILLMKS

>member
-1 MKYLVRDVVY
+1 
-11 EVCVFGFVGRHLKG
+11 
-25 DYYYVLAWILFSG
+25 
-38 CYNGYMEDTK
+38 MEDTK

-61 WVESGAIAIPEIQ
+61 WVESSAIAIPEIQ
-74 RPFVWMSWQVRD
+74 RPFVWTSTQVRD

-91 YQGYPVGYIITWQ
+91 YQGYPVGYITTWQ

-131 LRAAMSGLDVIDKKY
+131 LRTAISGLNVVDKKY
-146 KKKRIAISFNPLTE
+146 KKRRIAISFNPLTE
-160 EFRTHTVSTIRGK
+160 EFRTRTSSTERGK

-188 TLTFVEEYVAKNPS
+188 TLTFVDEYVARNPGT
-202 LTRQEVNTRLNRLI
+202 TRQEINSRLNRLI

-232 DINIVNEIFVRINA
+232 DINTVNEIFVRINA

-287 VAPEQFEI
+287 VAPKQFDL

-411 NYAYAMYLRLF
+411 NYAYAMYLRLL
-422 DIGENHTEANSL
+422 DIGENHAEANSL
-434 VRRLLAISLLTGRH
+434 VRRLLAISLMTGRH
-448 SGSFETKFEQD
+448 SGSFETQFEQD
-459 IKRIQNP
+459 IKRIQST
-466 GDLAKFVATLEKQEL
+466 GDMAKFVATLEEQEL
-481 ADIFWDSTLVD
+481 SDVFWNSTLVD
-492 ELDKPTINNP
+492 EFDKPTTNNP
-502 FWHMFVA
+502 FWHMFIA

-517 GFLSKSNIARDLAT
+517 SFLSKNNIARDLST
-531 DDVHHIFPKN
+531 DDIHHIFPKN

-546 GYDKTK
+546 GYDKSK
-552 YNRIANFVHLRNDI
+552 YNRIANFVHLCNDI
-566 NISVGDLAPRDYL
+566 NISVSDLAPREYL
-579 NDILSS
+579 GDILSGG
-585 KNDHHS
+585 NNHHS
-591 DITSED
+591 DIVNEA
-597 ELKSNFG
+597 EMVNNFK
-604 DNAVPILLMKA
+604 DNAIPKILLQA
-615 VAVDYEEF
+615 EVDDYDEF
-623 LKQRQRLM
+623 LRQRQVLM
-631 AKMLKEYYRS
+631 AEMVREYYKG

>member
-1 MKYLVRDVVY
+1 
-11 EVCVFGFVGRHLKG
+11 
-25 DYYYVLAWILFSG
+25 
-38 CYNGYMEDTK
+38 MEDTK

-131 LRAAMSGLDVIDKKY
+131 LMAAISGLNVVDKKY
-146 KKKRIAISFNPLTE
+146 KKRRIAISFNPLTE
-160 EFRTHTVSTIRGK
+160 EFRTRTSSTERGK

-188 TLTFVEEYVAKNPS
+188 TLTFVDEYVARNPET
-202 LTRQEVNTRLNRLI
+202 TRQEINSRLNRLI

-265 NEPGDEMGMKLRKF
+265 KDPGDEMGMRLRKF

-287 VAPEQFEI
+287 AAPDQFKDI
-295 IKENDTEFA
+295 AQNDTEFA

-309 TKISWLKNETDDLYD
+309 AKIAWLKNETDDLYD
-324 PSYNDIIRVVGLT
+324 PTYNDIIRVVGLT
-337 QFARGKLGDIV
+337 QFARGKLGDV
-348 ALLSGRN
+348 VSLLSGRN

-361 EKEIADE
+361 EKEIADL
-368 SFRKLEKGLYQFTNE
+368 SFQKLEKGLYQFTNE
-383 NKFKHFV
+383 NKFKQFV

-400 EPSMLIARNAV
+400 EPNMLIARNAV
-411 NYAYAMYLRLF
+411 NYAYAMYLRLL
-422 DIGENHTEANSL
+422 DIGENHTDANSL
-434 VRRLLAISLLTGRH
+434 VRRLLAISLMTGRH
-448 SGSFETKFEQD
+448 SGGFETQFEQD
-459 IKRIQNP
+459 IKRIQSA
-466 GDLAKFVATLEKQEL
+466 GDMAKFIATLEEQEL
-481 ADIFWDSTLVD
+481 SDVFWNSTLVD
-492 ELDKPTINNP
+492 EFDKPTTNNP
-502 FWHMFVA
+502 FWHMFIA

-517 GFLSKSNIARDLAT
+517 SFLSKNNIARDLAT
-531 DDVHHIFPKN
+531 DDIHHIFPKN

-546 GYDKTK
+546 GYDKSK

-566 NISVGDLAPRDYL
+566 NISVSDLAPREYL
-579 NDILSS
+579 GDILSG
-585 KNDHHS
+585 NNNHHS
-591 DITSED
+591 DIVNEAEMINNFED
-597 ELKSNFG
+597 NTIPK
-604 DNAVPILLMKA
+604 ILLQA
-615 VAVDYEEF
+615 EVDDYDEF
-623 LKQRQRLM
+623 LRQRQVLM
-631 AKMLKEYYRS
+631 AEMVREYYKT

>member
-1 MKYLVRDVVY
+1 
-11 EVCVFGFVGRHLKG
+11 
-25 DYYYVLAWILFSG
+25 
-38 CYNGYMEDTK
+38 MEDTK

-74 RPFVWMSWQVRD
+74 RPFVWTSTQVRD

-131 LRAAMSGLDVIDKKY
+131 LRAAISGLNVVDKKY
-146 KKKRIAISFNPLTE
+146 KKRRIAISFNPLTE
-160 EFRTHTVSTIRGK
+160 EFRTRTSSTERGK

-188 TLTFVEEYVAKNPS
+188 TLTFVDEYVARNPGT
-202 LTRQEVNTRLNRLI
+202 TRQEINSRLNRLI

-265 NEPGDEMGMKLRKF
+265 KDPGDEMGMRLRKF

-287 VAPEQFEI
+287 AAPDQFKDI
-295 IKENDTEFA
+295 AQNDTEFA

-309 TKISWLKNETDDLYD
+309 AKIAWLKNETDDLYD
-324 PSYNDIIRVVGLT
+324 PTYNDIIRVVGLT
-337 QFARGKLGDIV
+337 QFARGKLGDV
-348 ALLSGRN
+348 VSLLSGRN

-361 EKEIADE
+361 EKEIADL
-368 SFRKLEKGLYQFTNE
+368 SFQKLEKGLYQFTNE
-383 NKFKHFV
+383 NKFKQFV

-400 EPSMLIARNAV
+400 EPNMLIARNAV
-411 NYAYAMYLRLF
+411 NYAYAMYLRLL
-422 DIGENHTEANSL
+422 DIGENHADANSL
-434 VRRLLAISLLTGRH
+434 VRRLLAISLMTGRH
-448 SGSFETKFEQD
+448 SGGFETQFEQD
-459 IKRIQNP
+459 IKRIQSA
-466 GDLAKFVATLEKQEL
+466 GDMAKFVATLEEQEL
-481 ADIFWDSTLVD
+481 SDVFWSSTLVD
-492 ELDKPTINNP
+492 EFDKPTTNNP
-502 FWHMFVA
+502 FWHMFIA

-517 GFLSKSNIARDLAT
+517 SFLSKNNIARDLAT
-531 DDVHHIFPKN
+531 GDIHHIFPKN

-546 GYDKTK
+546 GYDKSK

-566 NISVGDLAPRDYL
+566 NISVSDLAPREYL
-579 NDILSS
+579 GDILSGE
-585 KNDHHS
+585 NNHHS
-591 DITSED
+591 DIVNEA
-597 ELKSNFG
+597 EMINNFE
-604 DNAVPILLMKA
+604 DNAIPKILLQA
-615 VAVDYEEF
+615 EVDDYDEF
-623 LKQRQRLM
+623 LRQRQVLM
-631 AKMLKEYYRS
+631 AEMVREYYKT

>member
-1 MKYLVRDVVY
+1 
-11 EVCVFGFVGRHLKG
+11 
-25 DYYYVLAWILFSG
+25 
-38 CYNGYMEDTK
+38 MEDTK

-74 RPFVWMSWQVRD
+74 RPFVWTSTQVRD

-131 LRAAMSGLDVIDKKY
+131 LRAAISGLNVVDKKY
-146 KKKRIAISFNPLTE
+146 KKRRIAISFNPLTE
-160 EFRTHTVSTIRGK
+160 EFRTRTSSTERGK

-188 TLTFVEEYVAKNPS
+188 TLTFVDEYVARNPGT
-202 LTRQEVNTRLNRLI
+202 TRQEINSRLNRLI

-265 NEPGDEMGMKLRKF
+265 KDPGDEMGMRLRKF

-287 VAPEQFEI
+287 AAPDQFKDI
-295 IKENDTEFA
+295 AQNDTEFA

-309 TKISWLKNETDDLYD
+309 AKIAWLKNETDDLYD
-324 PSYNDIIRVVGLT
+324 PTYNDIIRVVGLT
-337 QFARGKLGDIV
+337 QFARGKLGDV
-348 ALLSGRN
+348 VSLLSGRN

-361 EKEIADE
+361 EKEIADL
-368 SFRKLEKGLYQFTNE
+368 SFQKIEKGLYQFTNE
-383 NKFKHFV
+383 NKFKQFV

-400 EPSMLIARNAV
+400 EPNMLIARNAV
-411 NYAYAMYLRLF
+411 NYAYAMYLRLL
-422 DIGENHTEANSL
+422 DIGENHADANSL
-434 VRRLLAISLLTGRH
+434 VRRLLAISLMTGRH
-448 SGSFETKFEQD
+448 SGGFETQFEQD
-459 IKRIQNP
+459 IKRIQSA
-466 GDLAKFVATLEKQEL
+466 GDMAKFIATLEEQEL
-481 ADIFWDSTLVD
+481 SDVFWNSTLVD
-492 ELDKPTINNP
+492 EFDKPTTNNP
-502 FWHMFVA
+502 FWHMFIA

-517 GFLSKSNIARDLAT
+517 SFLSKNNIARDLAT
-531 DDVHHIFPKN
+531 DDIHHIFPKN

-546 GYDKTK
+546 GYDKSK

-566 NISVGDLAPRDYL
+566 NISVSDLAPREYL
-579 NDILSS
+579 GDVLSGG
-585 KNDHHS
+585 NNHHS
-591 DITSED
+591 DIVNEA
-597 ELKSNFG
+597 EMINNFE
-604 DNAVPILLMKA
+604 DNAIPKILLQA
-615 VAVDYEEF
+615 EVDDYDEF
-623 LKQRQRLM
+623 LRQRQVLM
-631 AKMLKEYYRS
+631 AEMVREYYKG

>member
-1 MKYLVRDVVY
+1 
-11 EVCVFGFVGRHLKG
+11 
-25 DYYYVLAWILFSG
+25 
-38 CYNGYMEDTK
+38 MEDIK

-131 LRAAMSGLDVIDKKY
+131 LRAAISGLNVVDKKY
-146 KKKRIAISFNPLTE
+146 KKRRIAISFNPLTE
-160 EFRTHTVSTIRGK
+160 EFRTRTSSTERGK

-188 TLTFVEEYVAKNPS
+188 TLTFVDEYVARNPGT
-202 LTRQEVNTRLNRLI
+202 TRQEINSRLNLLI

-265 NEPGDEMGMKLRKF
+265 KDPGDEMGMRLRKF

-287 VAPEQFEI
+287 AAPDQFKDI
-295 IKENDTEFA
+295 AQNDTEFA

-309 TKISWLKNETDDLYD
+309 AKIAWLKNETDDLYD
-324 PSYNDIIRVVGLT
+324 PTYNDIIRVVGLT
-337 QFARGKLGDIV
+337 QFARGKLGDV
-348 ALLSGRN
+348 VSLLSGRN

-361 EKEIADE
+361 EKEIADL
-368 SFRKLEKGLYQFTNE
+368 SFQKLEKGLYQFTNE
-383 NKFKHFV
+383 NKFKQFV

-400 EPSMLIARNAV
+400 EPNMLIARNAV
-411 NYAYAMYLRLF
+411 NYAYAMYLRLL
-422 DIGENHTEANSL
+422 DIGENHADANSL
-434 VRRLLAISLLTGRH
+434 VRRLLAISLMTGRH
-448 SGSFETKFEQD
+448 SGSFETQFEQD
-459 IKRIQNP
+459 IKRIQST
-466 GDLAKFVATLEKQEL
+466 GDMAKFVATLEEQEL
-481 ADIFWDSTLVD
+481 SDIFWNSTLVD
-492 ELDKPTINNP
+492 EFDKPTTNNP
-502 FWHMFVA
+502 FWHMFIA

-517 GFLSKSNIARDLAT
+517 SFLSKNNIARDLAT
-531 DDVHHIFPKN
+531 DDIHHIFPKN

-546 GYDKTK
+546 GYDKSK

-566 NISVGDLAPRDYL
+566 NISVSDLAPREYL
-579 NDILSS
+579 GDILSGG
-585 KNDHHS
+585 NNHHS
-591 DITSED
+591 DIVNEA
-597 ELKSNFG
+597 EMINNFE
-604 DNAVPILLMKA
+604 DNAIPKILLQA
-615 VAVDYEEF
+615 EVDDYDEF
-623 LKQRQRLM
+623 LRQRQVLM
-631 AKMLKEYYRS
+631 AEMVREYYKT

>member
-1 MKYLVRDVVY
+1 
-11 EVCVFGFVGRHLKG
+11 
-25 DYYYVLAWILFSG
+25 
-38 CYNGYMEDTK
+38 MEDTK

-74 RPFVWMSWQVRD
+74 RPFVWTSTQVRD

-131 LRAAMSGLDVIDKKY
+131 LRAAISGLNVVDKKY
-146 KKKRIAISFNPLTE
+146 KKRRIAISFNPLTE
-160 EFRTHTVSTIRGK
+160 EFRTRTSSTERGK

-188 TLTFVEEYVAKNPS
+188 TLTFVDEYVARNPGT
-202 LTRQEVNTRLNRLI
+202 TRQEINSRLNRLI

-265 NEPGDEMGMKLRKF
+265 KDPGDEMGMRLRKF

-287 VAPEQFEI
+287 AAPDQFKDI
-295 IKENDTEFA
+295 AQNDSEFA

-309 TKISWLKNETDDLYD
+309 AKIAWLKNETDDLYD
-324 PSYNDIIRVVGLT
+324 PTYNDIIRVVGLT
-337 QFARGKLGDIV
+337 QFARGKLGDV
-348 ALLSGRN
+348 VSLLSGRN
-355 FETRQD
+355 FETRQN
-361 EKEIADE
+361 EKEIADL
-368 SFRKLEKGLYQFTNE
+368 SFQKLEKGLYQFTNE
-383 NKFKHFV
+383 NKFKQFV

-400 EPSMLIARNAV
+400 EPNMLIARNAV
-411 NYAYAMYLRLF
+411 NYAYAMYLRLL
-422 DIGENHTEANSL
+422 DIGENHADANSL
-434 VRRLLAISLLTGRH
+434 VRRLLAISLMTGRH
-448 SGSFETKFEQD
+448 SGGFETQFEQD
-459 IKRIQNP
+459 IKRIQSA
-466 GDLAKFVATLEKQEL
+466 GDMAKFIATLEEQEL
-481 ADIFWDSTLVD
+481 SDVFWNSTLVD
-492 ELDKPTINNP
+492 EFDKPTTNNP
-502 FWHMFVA
+502 FWHMFIA

-517 GFLSKSNIARDLAT
+517 SFLSKNNIARDLAT
-531 DDVHHIFPKN
+531 DDIHHIFPKN

-546 GYDKTK
+546 GYDKSK

-566 NISVGDLAPRDYL
+566 NISVSDLAPREYL
-579 NDILSS
+579 GDILSGG
-585 KNDHHS
+585 NNHHS
-591 DITSED
+591 DIVNEA
-597 ELKSNFG
+597 EMINNFE
-604 DNAVPILLMKA
+604 DNAVPKILLQA
-615 VAVDYEEF
+615 EVDDYDEF
-623 LKQRQRLM
+623 LRQRQVLM
-631 AKMLKEYYRS
+631 AEMVREYYKT

>member
-1 MKYLVRDVVY
+1 
-11 EVCVFGFVGRHLKG
+11 
-25 DYYYVLAWILFSG
+25 
-38 CYNGYMEDTK
+38 MEDTK

-74 RPFVWMSWQVRD
+74 RPFVWTSTQVRD

-131 LRAAMSGLDVIDKKY
+131 LRAAISGLNVVDKKY
-146 KKKRIAISFNPLTE
+146 KKRRIAISFNPLTE
-160 EFRTHTVSTIRGK
+160 EFRTRTSSTERGK

-188 TLTFVEEYVAKNPS
+188 TLTFVDEYVARNPGT
-202 LTRQEVNTRLNRLI
+202 TRQEINSRLNRLI

-265 NEPGDEMGMKLRKF
+265 KDPGDEMGMRLRKF

-287 VAPEQFEI
+287 AAPDQFKDI
-295 IKENDTEFA
+295 AQNDSEFA

-309 TKISWLKNETDDLYD
+309 AKIAWLKNETDDLYD
-324 PSYNDIIRVVGLT
+324 PTYNDIIRVVGLT
-337 QFARGKLGDIV
+337 QFARGKLGDV
-348 ALLSGRN
+348 VSLLSGRN

-361 EKEIADE
+361 EKEIADL
-368 SFRKLEKGLYQFTNE
+368 SFQKLEKGLYQFTNE
-383 NKFKHFV
+383 NKFKQFV

-400 EPSMLIARNAV
+400 EPNMLIARNAV
-411 NYAYAMYLRLF
+411 NYAYAMYLRLL
-422 DIGENHTEANSL
+422 DIGENHADANSL
-434 VRRLLAISLLTGRH
+434 VRRLLAISLMTGRH
-448 SGSFETKFEQD
+448 SGGFETQFEQD
-459 IKRIQNP
+459 IKRIQSA
-466 GDLAKFVATLEKQEL
+466 GDMAKFIATLEEQEL
-481 ADIFWDSTLVD
+481 SDVFWNSTLVD
-492 ELDKPTINNP
+492 EFDKPTTNNP
-502 FWHMFVA
+502 FWHMFIA

-517 GFLSKSNIARDLAT
+517 SFLSKNNIARDLAT
-531 DDVHHIFPKN
+531 DDIHHIFPKN

-546 GYDKTK
+546 GYDKLK

-566 NISVGDLAPRDYL
+566 NISVSDLAPREYL
-579 NDILSS
+579 GDILSGG
-585 KNDHHS
+585 NNHHS
-591 DITSED
+591 DIVNEA
-597 ELKSNFG
+597 EMINNFK
-604 DNAVPILLMKA
+604 DNAIPKILLQA
-615 VAVDYEEF
+615 EVDDYDEF
-623 LKQRQRLM
+623 LRQRQVLM
-631 AKMLKEYYRS
+631 AEMVREYYKT

>member
-1 MKYLVRDVVY
+1 
-11 EVCVFGFVGRHLKG
+11 
-25 DYYYVLAWILFSG
+25 
-38 CYNGYMEDTK
+38 MEDTK

-74 RPFVWMSWQVRD
+74 RPFVWTSTQVRD

-131 LRAAMSGLDVIDKKY
+131 LRAAISGLNVVDKKY
-146 KKKRIAISFNPLTE
+146 KKRRIAISFNPLTE
-160 EFRTHTVSTIRGK
+160 EFRTRTSSTERGK

-188 TLTFVEEYVAKNPS
+188 TLTFVDEYVARNPGT
-202 LTRQEVNTRLNRLI
+202 TRQEINSRLNRLI

-265 NEPGDEMGMKLRKF
+265 KDPGDEMGMRLRKF

-287 VAPEQFEI
+287 AAPDQFKDI
-295 IKENDTEFA
+295 AQNDTEFA

-309 TKISWLKNETDDLYD
+309 AKIAWLKNETDDLYD
-324 PSYNDIIRVVGLT
+324 PTYNDIIRVVGLT
-337 QFARGKLGDIV
+337 QFARGKLGDV
-348 ALLSGRN
+348 VSLLSGRN

-361 EKEIADE
+361 EKEIADL
-368 SFRKLEKGLYQFTNE
+368 SFQKLEKGLYQFTNE
-383 NKFKHFV
+383 NKFKQFV

-400 EPSMLIARNAV
+400 EPNMLIARNAV
-411 NYAYAMYLRLF
+411 NYAYAMYLRLL
-422 DIGENHTEANSL
+422 DIGENHADANSL
-434 VRRLLAISLLTGRH
+434 VRRLLAISLMTGRH
-448 SGSFETKFEQD
+448 SGGFETQFEQD
-459 IKRIQNP
+459 IKRIQSA
-466 GDLAKFVATLEKQEL
+466 GDMAKFIATLEEQEL
-481 ADIFWDSTLVD
+481 ADVLWNSTLVD
-492 ELDKPTINNP
+492 EFDKPTTNNP
-502 FWHMFVA
+502 FWHMFIA

-517 GFLSKSNIARDLAT
+517 SFLSKNNIARDLAT
-531 DDVHHIFPKN
+531 DDIHHIFPKN

-546 GYDKTK
+546 GYDKSK

-566 NISVGDLAPRDYL
+566 NISVSDLAPREYL
-579 NDILSS
+579 GDILSGG
-585 KNDHHS
+585 NNHHS
-591 DITSED
+591 DIVNEA
-597 ELKSNFG
+597 EMINNFE
-604 DNAVPILLMKA
+604 DNAIPKILLQA
-615 VAVDYEEF
+615 EVDDYDEF
-623 LKQRQRLM
+623 LRQRQVLM
-631 AKMLKEYYRS
+631 AEMVREYYKT

>member
-1 MKYLVRDVVY
+1 
-11 EVCVFGFVGRHLKG
+11 
-25 DYYYVLAWILFSG
+25 
-38 CYNGYMEDTK
+38 MEDIK

-131 LRAAMSGLDVIDKKY
+131 LRAAISGLNVVDKKY
-146 KKKRIAISFNPLTE
+146 KKRRIAISFNPLTE
-160 EFRTHTVSTIRGK
+160 EFRTRTSSTERGK

-188 TLTFVEEYVAKNPS
+188 TLTFVDEYVARNPGT
-202 LTRQEVNTRLNRLI
+202 TRQEINSRLNRLI

-265 NEPGDEMGMKLRKF
+265 KDPGDEMGMRLRKF

-287 VAPEQFEI
+287 AAPDQFKDI
-295 IKENDTEFA
+295 AQNDTEFA

-309 TKISWLKNETDDLYD
+309 AKIAWLKNETDDLYD
-324 PSYNDIIRVVGLT
+324 PTYNDIIRVVGLT
-337 QFARGKLGDIV
+337 QFARGKLGDV
-348 ALLSGRN
+348 VSLLSGRN

-361 EKEIADE
+361 EKEIADL
-368 SFRKLEKGLYQFTNE
+368 SFQKLEKGLYQFTNE
-383 NKFKHFV
+383 NKFKQFV

-400 EPSMLIARNAV
+400 EPNMLIARNAV
-411 NYAYAMYLRLF
+411 NYAYAMYLRLL
-422 DIGENHTEANSL
+422 DIGENHADANSL
-434 VRRLLAISLLTGRH
+434 VRRLLAISLMTGRH
-448 SGSFETKFEQD
+448 SGGFETQFEQD
-459 IKRIQNP
+459 IKRIQSA
-466 GDLAKFVATLEKQEL
+466 GDMAKFVATLEEQEL
-481 ADIFWDSTLVD
+481 SDVFWSSTLVD
-492 ELDKPTINNP
+492 EFDKPTTNNP
-502 FWHMFVA
+502 FWHMFIA

-517 GFLSKSNIARDLAT
+517 SFLSKNNIARDLAT
-531 DDVHHIFPKN
+531 DDIHHIFPKN

-546 GYDKTK
+546 GYDKSK

-566 NISVGDLAPRDYL
+566 NILVSDLAPREYL
-579 NDILSS
+579 GDILSG
-585 KNDHHS
+585 NNNHHS
-591 DITSED
+591 DIVNEA
-597 ELKSNFG
+597 EMINNFE
-604 DNAVPILLMKA
+604 DNAIPKILLQA
-615 VAVDYEEF
+615 EVDDYDEF
-623 LKQRQRLM
+623 LRQRQVLM
-631 AKMLKEYYRS
+631 AEMVREYYKT

>member
-1 MKYLVRDVVY
+1 
-11 EVCVFGFVGRHLKG
+11 
-25 DYYYVLAWILFSG
+25 
-38 CYNGYMEDTK
+38 MEDIK

-104 NPDVKLKDGSTS
+104 NPDIKLKDGTTS

-131 LRAAMSGLDVIDKKY
+131 LRAAISGLNVVDKKY
-146 KKKRIAISFNPLTE
+146 KKRRIAISFNPLTE
-160 EFRTHTVSTIRGK
+160 EFRTRTSSTERGK

-188 TLTFVEEYVAKNPS
+188 TLTFVDEYVARNPGT
-202 LTRQEVNTRLNRLI
+202 TRQEINSRLNRLI

-265 NEPGDEMGMKLRKF
+265 KDPGDEMGMRLRKF

-287 VAPEQFEI
+287 AAPDQFKDIEQ
-295 IKENDTEFA
+295 NDSEFA

-309 TKISWLKNETDDLYD
+309 AKIAWLKNETDDLYD
-324 PSYNDIIRVVGLT
+324 PTYNDIIRVVGLT
-337 QFARGKLGDIV
+337 QFARGKLGDV
-348 ALLSGRN
+348 VSLLSGRN

-361 EKEIADE
+361 EKEIADL
-368 SFRKLEKGLYQFTNE
+368 SFQKLEKGLYQFTNE
-383 NKFKHFV
+383 NKFKQFV

-400 EPSMLIARNAV
+400 EPNMLIARNAV
-411 NYAYAMYLRLF
+411 NYAYAMYLRLL
-422 DIGENHTEANSL
+422 DIGENHADANSL
-434 VRRLLAISLLTGRH
+434 VRRLLAISLMTGRH
-448 SGSFETKFEQD
+448 SGGFETQFEQD
-459 IKRIQNP
+459 IKRIQSA
-466 GDLAKFVATLEKQEL
+466 GDMAKFIATLEEQEL
-481 ADIFWDSTLVD
+481 SDVFWNSTLVD
-492 ELDKPTINNP
+492 EFDKPTTNNP
-502 FWHMFVA
+502 FWHMFIA

-517 GFLSKSNIARDLAT
+517 SFLSKNNIARDLAT
-531 DDVHHIFPKN
+531 DDIHHIFPKN

-546 GYDKTK
+546 GYDKSK

-566 NISVGDLAPRDYL
+566 NISVSDLAPREYL
-579 NDILSS
+579 GDILSRG
-585 KNDHHS
+585 NNHHS
-591 DITSED
+591 DIVNEA
-597 ELKSNFG
+597 EMINNFE
-604 DNAVPILLMKA
+604 DNAIPKILLQA
-615 VAVDYEEF
+615 EVDDYDEF
-623 LKQRQRLM
+623 LRQRQVLM
-631 AKMLKEYYRS
+631 AEMVREYYKT

>member
-1 MKYLVRDVVY
+1 
-11 EVCVFGFVGRHLKG
+11 
-25 DYYYVLAWILFSG
+25 
-38 CYNGYMEDTK
+38 MEDIK

-131 LRAAMSGLDVIDKKY
+131 LRAAISGLNVVDKKY
-146 KKKRIAISFNPLTE
+146 KKRRIAISFNPLTE
-160 EFRTHTVSTIRGK
+160 EFRTRTSSTERGK

-188 TLTFVEEYVAKNPS
+188 TLTFVDEYVARNPGT
-202 LTRQEVNTRLNRLI
+202 TRQEINSRLNRLI

-265 NEPGDEMGMKLRKF
+265 KDPGDEMGMRLRKF

-287 VAPEQFEI
+287 AAPDQFKDI
-295 IKENDTEFA
+295 AQNDTEFA

-309 TKISWLKNETDDLYD
+309 AKIAWLKNETDDLYD
-324 PSYNDIIRVVGLT
+324 PTYNDIIRVVGLT
-337 QFARGKLGDIV
+337 QFARGKLGDV
-348 ALLSGRN
+348 VSLLSGRN

-361 EKEIADE
+361 EKEIADL
-368 SFRKLEKGLYQFTNE
+368 SFQKLEKGLYQFTNE
-383 NKFKHFV
+383 NKFKQFV

-400 EPSMLIARNAV
+400 EPNMLIARNAV
-411 NYAYAMYLRLF
+411 NYAYAMYLRLL
-422 DIGENHTEANSL
+422 DIGENHADANSL
-434 VRRLLAISLLTGRH
+434 VRRLLAISLMTGRH
-448 SGSFETKFEQD
+448 SGGFETQFEQD
-459 IKRIQNP
+459 IKRIQSA
-466 GDLAKFVATLEKQEL
+466 GDMAKFIATLEEQEL
-481 ADIFWDSTLVD
+481 SDVFWNSTLVD
-492 ELDKPTINNP
+492 EFDKPTTNNP
-502 FWHMFVA
+502 FWHMFIA

-517 GFLSKSNIARDLAT
+517 SFLSKNNIARDLAT
-531 DDVHHIFPKN
+531 DDIHHIFPKN

-546 GYDKTK
+546 GYDKSK

-566 NISVGDLAPRDYL
+566 NISVSDLAPREYL
-579 NDILSS
+579 GDILSGG
-585 KNDHHS
+585 NNHHS
-591 DITSED
+591 DIVNEA
-597 ELKSNFG
+597 EMINNFE
-604 DNAVPILLMKA
+604 DNAIPKILLQA
-615 VAVDYEEF
+615 EVDDYDEF
-623 LKQRQRLM
+623 LRQRQVLM
-631 AKMLKEYYRS
+631 AEMVREYYKT

>member
-1 MKYLVRDVVY
+1 
-11 EVCVFGFVGRHLKG
+11 
-25 DYYYVLAWILFSG
+25 
-38 CYNGYMEDTK
+38 MEDTK

-74 RPFVWMSWQVRD
+74 RPFVWTSTQVRD

-131 LRAAMSGLDVIDKKY
+131 LRAAISGLNVVDKKY
-146 KKKRIAISFNPLTE
+146 KKRRIAISFNPLTE
-160 EFRTHTVSTIRGK
+160 EFRTRTSSTERGK

-188 TLTFVEEYVAKNPS
+188 TLTFVDEYVARNPGT
-202 LTRQEVNTRLNRLI
+202 TRQEINSRLNRLI

-265 NEPGDEMGMKLRKF
+265 KDPGDEMGMRLRKF

-287 VAPEQFEI
+287 AAPDQFKDI
-295 IKENDTEFA
+295 AQNDTEFA

-309 TKISWLKNETDDLYD
+309 AKIAWLKNEIDDLYD
-324 PSYNDIIRVVGLT
+324 PTYNDIIRVVGLT
-337 QFARGKLGDIV
+337 QFARGKLGDV
-348 ALLSGRN
+348 VSLLSGRN

-361 EKEIADE
+361 EKEIADL
-368 SFRKLEKGLYQFTNE
+368 SFQKLEKGLYQFTNE
-383 NKFKHFV
+383 NKFKQFV

-400 EPSMLIARNAV
+400 EPNMLIARNAV
-411 NYAYAMYLRLF
+411 NYAYAMYLRLL
-422 DIGENHTEANSL
+422 DIGENHADANSL
-434 VRRLLAISLLTGRH
+434 VRRLLAISLMTGRH
-448 SGSFETKFEQD
+448 SGGFETQFEQD
-459 IKRIQNP
+459 IKRIQSA
-466 GDLAKFVATLEKQEL
+466 GDMAKFIATLEEQEL
-481 ADIFWDSTLVD
+481 SDVFWNSTLVD
-492 ELDKPTINNP
+492 EFDKPTTNNP
-502 FWHMFVA
+502 FWHMFIA

-517 GFLSKSNIARDLAT
+517 SFLSKNNIARDLAT
-531 DDVHHIFPKN
+531 DDIHHIFPKN

-546 GYDKTK
+546 GYDKSK

-566 NISVGDLAPRDYL
+566 NISVSDLAPREYL
-579 NDILSS
+579 GDILSRG
-585 KNDHHS
+585 NNHHS
-591 DITSED
+591 DIVNEA
-597 ELKSNFG
+597 EMVNNFE
-604 DNAVPILLMKA
+604 DNAIPKILLQA
-615 VAVDYEEF
+615 EVDDYDEF
-623 LKQRQRLM
+623 LRQRQVLM
-631 AKMLKEYYRS
+631 AEMVREYYKG

>member
-1 MKYLVRDVVY
+1 
-11 EVCVFGFVGRHLKG
+11 
-25 DYYYVLAWILFSG
+25 
-38 CYNGYMEDTK
+38 MEDIK

-74 RPFVWMSWQVRD
+74 RPFVWTSTQVRD

-131 LRAAMSGLDVIDKKY
+131 LRAAISGLNVVDKKY
-146 KKKRIAISFNPLTE
+146 KKRRIAISFNPLTE
-160 EFRTHTVSTIRGK
+160 EFRTRTSSTERGK

-188 TLTFVEEYVAKNPS
+188 TLTFVDEYVARNPGT
-202 LTRQEVNTRLNRLI
+202 TRQEINSRLNRLI

-257 MSKIAVYE
+257 MSKIAMYE
-265 NEPGDEMGMKLRKF
+265 KDPGDEMGMRLRKF

-287 VAPEQFEI
+287 AAPDQFKDI
-295 IKENDTEFA
+295 AQNDTEFA

-309 TKISWLKNETDDLYD
+309 AKIAWLKNETDDLYD
-324 PSYNDIIRVVGLT
+324 PTYNDIIRVVGLT
-337 QFARGKLGDIV
+337 QFARGKLGDV
-348 ALLSGRN
+348 VSLLSGRN

-361 EKEIADE
+361 EKEIADL
-368 SFRKLEKGLYQFTNE
+368 SFQKLEKGLYQFTNE
-383 NKFKHFV
+383 NKFKQFV

-400 EPSMLIARNAV
+400 EPNMLIARNAV
-411 NYAYAMYLRLF
+411 NYAYAMYLRLL
-422 DIGENHTEANSL
+422 DIGENHADANSL
-434 VRRLLAISLLTGRH
+434 VRRLLAISLMTGRH
-448 SGSFETKFEQD
+448 SGSFETQFEQD
-459 IKRIQNP
+459 IKRIQSA
-466 GDLAKFVATLEKQEL
+466 GDMAKFIATLEEQEL
-481 ADIFWDSTLVD
+481 SDVFWNSTLVD
-492 ELDKPTINNP
+492 EFDKPTTNNP
-502 FWHMFVA
+502 FWHMFIA

-517 GFLSKSNIARDLAT
+517 SFLSKNNIARDLAT
-531 DDVHHIFPKN
+531 DDIHHIFPKN

-546 GYDKTK
+546 GYDKSK

-566 NISVGDLAPRDYL
+566 NISVSDLAPREYL
-579 NDILSS
+579 GDILSGG
-585 KNDHHS
+585 NNHHS
-591 DITSED
+591 DIVNEA
-597 ELKSNFG
+597 EMINNFE
-604 DNAVPILLMKA
+604 DNAIPKILLQA
-615 VAVDYEEF
+615 EVDDYDEF
-623 LKQRQRLM
+623 LRQRQVLM
-631 AKMLKEYYRS
+631 AEMVREYYKT

>member
-1 MKYLVRDVVY
+1 
-11 EVCVFGFVGRHLKG
+11 
-25 DYYYVLAWILFSG
+25 
-38 CYNGYMEDTK
+38 MEDTK

-74 RPFVWMSWQVRD
+74 RPFVWTSTQVRD

-131 LRAAMSGLDVIDKKY
+131 LRAAISGLNVVDKKY
-146 KKKRIAISFNPLTE
+146 KKRRIAISFNPLTE
-160 EFRTHTVSTIRGK
+160 EFRTRTSSTERGK

-188 TLTFVEEYVAKNPS
+188 TLTFVDEYVARNPGT
-202 LTRQEVNTRLNRLI
+202 TRQEINSRLNLLI

-265 NEPGDEMGMKLRKF
+265 KDPGDEMGMRLRKF

-287 VAPEQFEI
+287 AAPDQFKDI
-295 IKENDTEFA
+295 AQNDTEFA

-309 TKISWLKNETDDLYD
+309 AKIAWLKNETDDLYD
-324 PSYNDIIRVVGLT
+324 PTYNDIIRVVGLT
-337 QFARGKLGDIV
+337 QFARGKLGDV
-348 ALLSGRN
+348 VSLLSGRN

-361 EKEIADE
+361 EKEIADL
-368 SFRKLEKGLYQFTNE
+368 SFQKLEKGLYQFTNE
-383 NKFKHFV
+383 NKFKQFV

-400 EPSMLIARNAV
+400 EPNMLIARNAV
-411 NYAYAMYLRLF
+411 NYAYAMYLRLL
-422 DIGENHTEANSL
+422 DIGENHADANSL
-434 VRRLLAISLLTGRH
+434 VRRLLAISLMTGRH
-448 SGSFETKFEQD
+448 SGGFETQFEQD
-459 IKRIQNP
+459 IKRVQSA
-466 GDLAKFVATLEKQEL
+466 GDMAKFVATLEEQEL
-481 ADIFWDSTLVD
+481 SDVFWSSTLVD
-492 ELDKPTINNP
+492 EFDKPTTNNP
-502 FWHMFVA
+502 FWHMFIA

-517 GFLSKSNIARDLAT
+517 SFLSKNNIARDLAT
-531 DDVHHIFPKN
+531 DDIHHIFPKN

-546 GYDKTK
+546 GYDKSK

-566 NISVGDLAPRDYL
+566 NISVSDLAPREYL
-579 NDILSS
+579 GDILSGG
-585 KNDHHS
+585 NNHHS
-591 DITSED
+591 DIVNEA
-597 ELKSNFG
+597 EMINNFE
-604 DNAVPILLMKA
+604 DNAIPKILLQA
-615 VAVDYEEF
+615 EVDDYDEF
-623 LKQRQRLM
+623 LRQRQVLM
-631 AKMLKEYYRS
+631 AEMVREYYKTLWRHRATS
-641 L
+641 WRLSENRRVDANLPTAQRATEALKT

>member
-1 MKYLVRDVVY
+1 
-11 EVCVFGFVGRHLKG
+11 
-25 DYYYVLAWILFSG
+25 
-38 CYNGYMEDTK
+38 MEDTK

-74 RPFVWMSWQVRD
+74 RPFVWTSTQVRD

-131 LRAAMSGLDVIDKKY
+131 LRAAISGLNVVDKKY
-146 KKKRIAISFNPLTE
+146 KKRRIAISFNPLTE
-160 EFRTHTVSTIRGK
+160 EFRTRTSSTERGK

-188 TLTFVEEYVAKNPS
+188 TLTFVDECVARNPGT
-202 LTRQEVNTRLNRLI
+202 TRQEINSRLNRLI

-265 NEPGDEMGMKLRKF
+265 KDPGDEMGMRLRKF

-287 VAPEQFEI
+287 AAPDQFKDI
-295 IKENDTEFA
+295 AQNDTEFA

-309 TKISWLKNETDDLYD
+309 AKIAWLKNETDDLYD
-324 PSYNDIIRVVGLT
+324 PTYNDIIRVVGLT
-337 QFARGKLGDIV
+337 QFARGKLGDV
-348 ALLSGRN
+348 VSLLSGRN

-361 EKEIADE
+361 EKEIADL
-368 SFRKLEKGLYQFTNE
+368 SFQKLEKGLYQFTNE
-383 NKFKHFV
+383 NKFKQFV

-400 EPSMLIARNAV
+400 EPNMLIARNAV
-411 NYAYAMYLRLF
+411 NYAYAMYLRLL
-422 DIGENHTEANSL
+422 DIGENHADANSL
-434 VRRLLAISLLTGRH
+434 VRRLLAISLMTGRH
-448 SGSFETKFEQD
+448 SGGFETQFEQD
-459 IKRIQNP
+459 IKRIQSA
-466 GDLAKFVATLEKQEL
+466 GDMAKFIATLEEQEL
-481 ADIFWDSTLVD
+481 SDVFWNSTLVD
-492 ELDKPTINNP
+492 EFDKPTTNNP
-502 FWHMFVA
+502 FWHMFIA

-517 GFLSKSNIARDLAT
+517 SFLSKNNIARDLAT
-531 DDVHHIFPKN
+531 DDIHHIFPKN

-546 GYDKTK
+546 GYDKSK

-566 NISVGDLAPRDYL
+566 NISVSDLAPREYL
-579 NDILSS
+579 GDILSGG
-585 KNDHHS
+585 NNHHS
-591 DITSED
+591 DIVNEA
-597 ELKSNFG
+597 EMINNFE
-604 DNAVPILLMKA
+604 DNAIPKILLQA
-615 VAVDYEEF
+615 EVDDYDEF
-623 LKQRQRLM
+623 LRQRQVLM
-631 AKMLKEYYRS
+631 AEMVREYYKT

>member
-1 MKYLVRDVVY
+1 
-11 EVCVFGFVGRHLKG
+11 
-25 DYYYVLAWILFSG
+25 
-38 CYNGYMEDTK
+38 MEDTK

-131 LRAAMSGLDVIDKKY
+131 LRAAISGLNVVDKKY
-146 KKKRIAISFNPLTE
+146 KKRRIAISFNPLTE
-160 EFRTHTVSTIRGK
+160 EFRTRTSSTERGK

-188 TLTFVEEYVAKNPS
+188 TLTFVDEYVARNPGT
-202 LTRQEVNTRLNRLI
+202 TRQEINSRLNRLI

-265 NEPGDEMGMKLRKF
+265 KDPGDEMGMRLRKF

-287 VAPEQFEI
+287 AAPDQFKDI
-295 IKENDTEFA
+295 AQNDTEFA

-309 TKISWLKNETDDLYD
+309 AKIAWLKNETDDLYD
-324 PSYNDIIRVVGLT
+324 PTYNDIIRVVGLT
-337 QFARGKLGDIV
+337 QFARGKLGDV
-348 ALLSGRN
+348 VSLLSGRN

-361 EKEIADE
+361 EKEIADL
-368 SFRKLEKGLYQFTNE
+368 SFQKLEKGLYQFTNE
-383 NKFKHFV
+383 NKFKQFV

-400 EPSMLIARNAV
+400 EPNMLIARNAV
-411 NYAYAMYLRLF
+411 NYAYAMYLRLL
-422 DIGENHTEANSL
+422 DIGENHADANSL
-434 VRRLLAISLLTGRH
+434 VRRLLAISLMTGRH
-448 SGSFETKFEQD
+448 SGGFETQFEQD
-459 IKRIQNP
+459 IKRIQSA
-466 GDLAKFVATLEKQEL
+466 GDMAKFIATLEEQEL
-481 ADIFWDSTLVD
+481 SDVFWSSTLVD
-492 ELDKPTINNP
+492 EFDKPTTNNP
-502 FWHMFVA
+502 FWHMFIA

-517 GFLSKSNIARDLAT
+517 SFLSKNNIARDLAT
-531 DDVHHIFPKN
+531 DDIHHIFPKN

-546 GYDKTK
+546 GYDKSK

-566 NISVGDLAPRDYL
+566 NISVSDLAPREYL
-579 NDILSS
+579 GDILSGG
-585 KNDHHS
+585 NNHHS
-591 DITSED
+591 DIVNEA
-597 ELKSNFG
+597 EMINNFE
-604 DNAVPILLMKA
+604 DNAIPKILLQA
-615 VAVDYEEF
+615 EVDDYDEF
-623 LKQRQRLM
+623 LRQRQVLM
-631 AKMLKEYYRS
+631 AEMVREYYKT